1 MQVEEVLKH
10 FANYVM
16 QRLAVTN
23 VSMHLRL
30 TYEFHFF
37 RILKF
42 ILNNYTY
49 FL

>member
-16 QRLAVTN
+16 QRLAVPN
-23 VSMHLRL
+23 VMHLRL
-30 TYEFHFF
+30 TYGFHFF
-37 RILKF
+37 HILKF
-42 ILNNYTY
+42 ILNNTY